1 MNPPL
6 MPLAKDD
13 RTERP
18 AFRRGLWL
26 AAVIAGH
33 GLLLAAGHLGLAPG
47 QPPVEKPR
55 VMGMLVSPPVAA
67 VAPPK
72 PKTQAAPSKP
82 RPKTRPPA
90 KPKPAPVL
98 PAPPGPPSERAIT
111 PPAAPE
117 TPAVPFEDVA
127 PVATEAEGTASASE
141 NVTLA
146 DSGTQVPTEA
156 PVELPRTDAGHLN
169 NPAPAYPSL
178 SRRFGEEGRVLL
190 DVYILADGRVGEIT
204 LNRSSGFAR
213 LDHAALET
221 VRNWR
226 YMPARRGGEAI
237 PFWYVQPIT
246 FSLDR

>member
-6 MPLAKDD
+6 KPLANDD

-18 AFRRGLWL
+18 ASRRGLWL

-33 GLLLAAGHLGLAPG
+33 GLLLAAGHVGLALYH
-47 QPPVEKPR
+47 PPLERPR
-55 VMGMLVSPPVAA
+55 VIGMLLSPPVAA

-72 PKTQAAPSKP
+72 PQKQAAPSKP
-82 RPKTRPPA
+82 RPKTRPAA
-90 KPKPAPVL
+90 KPKPAPAL
-98 PAPPGPPSERAIT
+98 PAPPGPPSERALT
-111 PPAAPE
+111 PPPAPE
-117 TPAVPFEDVA
+117 TPAVPLEDVA
-127 PVATEAEGTASASE
+127 PGATETEGLANASE
-141 NVTLA
+141 SVAQA
-146 DSGTQVPTEA
+146 DSGPPSEA
-156 PVELPRTDAGHLN
+156 PIELPRTDAAHLN
-169 NPAPAYPSL
+169 NPTPAYPSL

-190 DVYILADGRVGEIT
+190 DVYILEDGRVGEIK

-221 VRNWR
+221 VRHWR
-226 YMPARRGGEAI
+226 FMPARRGGEAI